1 MGSLKLGKPDV
12 AMDAPS
18 HVRGIHQGNERGNY
32 EKMPGHTPSGTSTAE
47 RSTGVSAELEEPIA
61 PGMPNLPPA

>member
-47 RSTGVSAELEEPIA
+47 RSTGVNAELEEPIA